1 VSGMFK
7 YGILTNEPEDIVN
20 NEMTNAVGFYQWLN
34 VFAGKAFFA
43 KDILSSL
50 KDGDFDLIHVRLT
63 PENLSLITGIREKLG
78 ESCNTKLAVSMD
90 YRIEAFKNSGFDVK
104 LLKQVLSK
112 ADVLFGTEY
121 TICRELEKYT
131 CKVVYELPHPAD
143 ISKLNAY
150 AEHRKE
156 NEYLSIIVDGK
167 VKYTFLDRY
176 WTRKY
181 GLKLRFVFVGN
192 VNPKE
197 VEKLKRKKAQI
208 VVCKSEDELLKEI
221 IKGAI
226 AVPSKAYDYGKMM
239 IYAAA
244 TGGTAVGNIH
254 FDASRRCYS
263 VLYIR
268 KERFLNYMPAF
279 RFGLR
284 DTSVVQYIRENAQ
297 HKVNHFNWGNMQ
309 NRLLSLLIRET
320 GDLRFEK
327 DINSLVTND
336 GGPVF
341 LKDIY
346 YLYGKKKFSL
356 KRDEL
361 GLVCLVKNGMG
372 YIDAFLRHYRFLGV
386 KHMVFV
392 DNGSTDGLL
401 EFLKDQE
408 DVTVY
413 RTELLHKHY
422 ENEMRRTIIEALFK
436 NSWCLSVDIDE
447 LFDYPSSES
456 VPISGFLGYLNSNHY
471 TAVVSY
477 MLDMFSKGS
486 EDDKEEELT
495 QKYCYYDISNI
506 QKSGYFSQNINYC
519 NYNVLSDKS
528 MKCYYG
534 GVRKSRFNPKGSV
547 YMLIKHPLMFIDEKL
562 EPVTD
567 PHYCNKA
574 YIADVNGVLKHY
586 KFTSE
591 FKDRLNRMVDDY
603 SFYGRNE
610 HEEYLRV
617 LKEEGDIVL
626 YSPSAKKFST
636 VNQLVEDGFLKVS
649 KKYLNYIKSFKG

>member
-1 VSGMFK
+1 MLPCF
-7 YGILTNEPEDIVN
+7 
-20 NEMTNAVGFYQWLN
+20 
-34 VFAGKAFFA
+34 
-43 KDILSSL
+43 
-50 KDGDFDLIHVRLT
+50 
-63 PENLSLITGIREKLG
+63 
-78 ESCNTKLAVSMD
+78 
-90 YRIEAFKNSGFDVK
+90 
-104 LLKQVLSK
+104 
-112 ADVLFGTEY
+112 
-121 TICRELEKYT
+121 
-131 CKVVYELPHPAD
+131 VY
-143 ISKLNAY
+143 K
-150 AEHRKE
+150 
-156 NEYLSIIVDGK
+156 
-167 VKYTFLDRY
+167 
-176 WTRKY
+176 
-181 GLKLRFVFVGN
+181 
-192 VNPKE
+192 
-197 VEKLKRKKAQI
+197 
-208 VVCKSEDELLKEI
+208 
-221 IKGAI
+221 
-226 AVPSKAYDYGKMM
+226 
-239 IYAAA
+239 
-244 TGGTAVGNIH
+244 
-254 FDASRRCYS
+254 
-263 VLYIR
+263 
-268 KERFLNYMPAF
+268 KERLLDYLLTFH
-279 RFGLR
+279 FGSS
-284 DTSVVQYIRENAQ
+284 DTSVIQYIREHAL
-297 HKVNHFNWGNMQ
+297 HKVHHFSWGNMQ
-309 NRLLSLLIRET
+309 NRLLSLLTRET

-327 DINSLVTND
+327 YINSLDTNE

-346 YLYGKKKFSL
+346 YLYGKKTFSL

-372 YIDAFLRHYRFLGV
+372 YIEAFLRHYRTLGV

-413 RTELLHKHY
+413 RTDLLHKHY

-447 LFDYPSSES
+447 LFDYPASES
-456 VPISGFLGYLNSNHY
+456 VPMSGFLEYLNSNHY
-471 TAVVSY
+471 TAVISY

-486 EDDKEEELT
+486 ESDKKEELT

-506 QKSGYFSQNINYC
+506 QKSDYFSQNLNYC

-591 FKDRLNRMVDDY
+591 FKDRLDRMVDDY
-603 SFYGRNE
+603 SYYGKNE
-610 HEEYLRV
+610 HEEYRRV
-617 LKEEGDIVL
+617 LKEEGDIVF
-626 YSPSAKKFST
+626 YSPSAKKFSS
-636 VNQLVEDGFLKVS
+636 VNQLVESGFLKVS
-649 KKYLNYIKSFKG
+649 RKYLKYIQSVKE